1 MNYSIRNRLITAII
15 CLVFFPVFLQGII
28 VTWQSFYL
36 HKEIVLEFQQELSDQ
51 TSQNIYNF
59 LQEQENKMYTI
70 LRINYFPDM
79 SYEEQKNVLSKWL
92 VLAETGSYRNVFK
105 EISYIDQSG
114 SERVKV
120 SRNRYVG
127 KEELSERRKGQE
139 YLFPTNNDEAYY
151 SPVFFDAIT
160 GEPLMRISVPVK
172 EIRSSESHGVLA
184 AVLSLKFMWNIVV
197 DMRVGESGVAYVLD
211 ASGRVVAHPSSSVV
225 LRNTHGEIPQQVGVA
240 RGLEGAWSVVATDSI
255 SIGSRKFYFVTEVPV
270 KEAFVHVTHA
280 LLVNVLFIFLSIGG
294 TLLLALIMVRW
305 IVRPVEELT
314 HTAKEIG
321 KGNYN
326 QKALVQ
332 GSCEFGYLAGAFN
345 EMTQRLVQTIHQLE
359 TEKNFVRNVI
369 ESLSHPFYVIN
380 VEDYS
385 VELANSAAQFG
396 ELQQNSKCYELAH
409 GSDRPC
415 DSELCPC
422 PMEEVKKKGR
432 PVVFEHT
439 HGAGKAESKQYEVYV
454 YPICDMLGKLVQIIE
469 YNIDITEKKKLEEH
483 LRQAQKLEAIGSLAG
498 GVAHDFNNL
507 LSIIIGYSEMLLMRF
522 PEEDSLRR
530 DLEAILSAG
539 EKAAAL
545 TRQLLAFS
553 RKQLLDV
560 KAIKFN
566 GIIDRLEGMLSRTI
580 GEHIELSLIKEET
593 LWSIR
598 ADPVQMDQIVV
609 NLVVNAKDAVA
620 GKDGG
625 RIFIETTNVLLD
637 AEYVASHQDVVA
649 GRYILVSISDNGV
662 GMSPAEQ
669 EKIFEPFYTTK
680 GHLGTGLGLAT
691 VYGIV
696 KQHQGHIFVYS
707 EPDVGTTLKI
717 YFPAVEE
724 EAVALQPSESGTSQG
739 GEETI
744 LLVDDEI
751 SILNVV
757 ADTLGPLGYQVLR
770 ASSGEEALE
779 HFLDTDLRIDLLLTD
794 VVMKGMDGKR
804 LADTMLERH
813 PLMKVIFMSGYSEN
827 FIASQGLAEPGL
839 YFLQKPVRPTVLSN
853 KIREILSNST
863 GNQ

>member
-1 MNYSIRNRLITAII
+1 MKYSIRNRLIAAII

-28 VTWQSFYL
+28 ITWQSFYL
-36 HKEIVLEFQQELSDQ
+36 HKELVLDFQQELSSQ
-51 TSQNIYNF
+51 ASQNIYNF

-70 LRINYFPDM
+70 LRMNYFPEM
-79 SYEEQKNVLSKWL
+79 SYEEQNNVLSKWL

-105 EISYIDQSG
+105 EITYIDQSG
-114 SERVKV
+114 LERVKV

-127 KEELSERRKGQE
+127 KEELSERGSGQE
-139 YLFPTNNDEAYY
+139 YLFPINKDETYY
-151 SPVFFDAIT
+151 GNVFFDEIT
-160 GEPLMRISVPVK
+160 GEPLLRISVPVK
-172 EIRSSESHGVLA
+172 EIRSAESHGVLA
-184 AVLSLKFMWNIVV
+184 AVLSLKFMWNIVNH
-197 DMRVGESGVAYVLD
+197 MRVGESGVAYVLD
-211 ASGRVVAHPSSSVV
+211 AAGRVVAYPSSSVV
-225 LRNTHGEIPQQVGVA
+225 LRNTHAEIPQQVGVA
-240 RGLEGAWSVVATDSI
+240 RGLEGGWSVIAADTI

-270 KEAFVHVTHA
+270 YEAFVHVTHA
-280 LLVNVLFIFLSIGG
+280 LMVNVLFILLSIGG
-294 TLLLALIMVRW
+294 TLLLAMIIVRW

-314 HTAKEIG
+314 LAAKEIG

-326 QKALVQ
+326 QKARVE
-332 GSCEFGYLAGAFN
+332 GSSEFSYLAGAFN
-345 EMTQRLVQTIHQLE
+345 DMTQRLVQTIHQLE

-396 ELQQNSKCYELAH
+396 DLQRNSKCYELAH
-409 GSDRPC
+409 GSDKPC
-415 DSELCPC
+415 DSDLCPC

-439 HGAGKAESKQYEVYV
+439 HKAGKVESKQYEVYV
-454 YPICDMLGKLVQIIE
+454 YPIYDMWGKLIQIIE

-507 LSIIIGYSEMLLMRF
+507 LSIIIGYSEMLIMRL
-522 PEEDSLRR
+522 PEKDSVRR

-566 GIIDRLEGMLSRTI
+566 GIIDRLAGMLSRTI
-580 GEHIELSLIKEET
+580 GEHIELSLITEEA

-620 GKDGG
+620 GKEGG
-625 RIFIETTNVLLD
+625 RILIETANVLLD
-637 AEYVASHQDVVA
+637 AEYVQNHRDVVA
-649 GRYILVSISDNGV
+649 GRYVLVSISDNGM

-724 EAVALQPSESGTSQG
+724 EAVALPLSENKANQR

-757 ADTLGPLGYQVLR
+757 ADTLEPLGYEVLR

-779 HFLDTDLRIDLLLTD
+779 RYLDTDLRIDLLLTD
-794 VVMKGMDGKR
+794 VVMKGIDGKR
-804 LADTMLERH
+804 LADTMLKRH
-813 PLMKVIFMSGYSEN
+813 PGMKVMFMSGYSEN
-827 FIASQGLAEPGL
+827 FIESQGLAEPGL
-839 YFLQKPVRPTVLSN
+839 YFLQKPVRPTFLSN
-853 KIREILSNST
+853 KVREILSDPI